1 MNVLVNNT
9 ALDFGLSEEVINLL
23 MSVFIS
29 VDKIEKV
36 VVFGSRAKGNYRPG
50 SDIDLAIFAADFTPN
65 DLVNLLL
72 KIDDLTLLYHVDCI
86 NYAAIT
92 NPALRRHIERVGE
105 PLYVQQSDNARPTK
119 IGA

>member
-1 MNVLVNNT
+1 MSVLVKNT
-9 ALDFGLSEEVINLL
+9 VPNFGLSEEVIDLL
-23 MSVFIS
+23 VSVFTS

-50 SDIDLAIFAADFTPN
+50 SDIDMAVFAADFTSN

-86 NYAAIT
+86 NYATVT
-92 NPALRRHIERVGE
+92 NAALRGHIDRVG
-105 PLYVQQSDNARPTK
+105 
-119 IGA
+119 